1 VADIDAD
8 RQQFRANAARETIYP
23 EGIAET
29 VIEGSQDARW
39 GLFLAWGST
48 ARGDSTDISDIDI
61 YAEPLGPEVDRAW
74 VLHFRDRMQAYNV
87 DLLIPGDG
95 SSLAERLAA
104 GDEFAKQMLR
114 EALVLSDHANV
125 IDGLRDRYLH

>member
-1 VADIDAD
+1 MADQDAD
-8 RQQFRANAARETIYP
+8 RRHFRTNAARETIYP
-23 EGIAET
+23 ESIADT
-29 VIEGSQDARW
+29 VIEGSEDRRW
-39 GLFLAWGST
+39 AFFLVWGST
-48 ARGDSTDISDIDI
+48 ARGDSTDISDIDV
-61 YAEPLGPEVDRAW
+61 YAEPIASGADLPW

-87 DLLIPGDG
+87 DLLIPPRG

-125 IDGLRDRYLH
+125 IDGLRDRYLS